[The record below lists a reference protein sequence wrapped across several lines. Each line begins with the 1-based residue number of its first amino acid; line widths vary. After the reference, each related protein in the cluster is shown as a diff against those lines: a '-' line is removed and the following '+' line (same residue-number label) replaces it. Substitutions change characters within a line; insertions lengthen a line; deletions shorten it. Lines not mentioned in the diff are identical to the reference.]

1 MLLWLLPP
9 LLLLLLLLLLLES
22 VVVVVEWVLPLEVAG
37 EALEALPSDC
47 DGCAVALAAVVA
59 TRDVEAELPTILAI
73 LAAPIG

>member
-1 MLLWLLPP
+1 
-9 LLLLLLLLLLLES
+9 
-22 VVVVVEWVLPLEVAG
+22 VLPLEVAG